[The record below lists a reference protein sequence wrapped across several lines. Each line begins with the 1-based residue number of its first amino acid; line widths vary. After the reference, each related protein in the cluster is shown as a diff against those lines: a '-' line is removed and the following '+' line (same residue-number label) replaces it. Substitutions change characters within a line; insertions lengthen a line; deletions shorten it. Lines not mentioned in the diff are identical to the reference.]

1 MKVKVSNFWLIVI
14 TVMSA
19 VINYS
24 WTTSSR
30 QRVGR
35 ARTYSSVLPFV
46 IIKALRVMDLGN
58 FDFSAALLLFNKT
71 ITWSEKPLDA
81 SFSSGL

>member
-14 TVMSA
+14 TVMFA

-30 QRVGR
+30 QRVGH
-35 ARTYSSVLPFV
+35 ARTYSSALPSV
-46 IIKALRVMDLGN
+46 TIGKVKAPLAMGSGGDKYKDKEN
-58 FDFSAALLLFNKT
+58 NKHKHNDR
-71 ITWSEKPLDA
+71 I
-81 SFSSGL
+81 